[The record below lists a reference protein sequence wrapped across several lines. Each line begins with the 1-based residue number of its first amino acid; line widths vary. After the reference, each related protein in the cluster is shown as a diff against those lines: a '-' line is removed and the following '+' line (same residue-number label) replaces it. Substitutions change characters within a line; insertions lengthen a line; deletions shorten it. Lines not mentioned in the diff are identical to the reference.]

1 MHISPGRI
9 LALLLF
15 LIGWALPA
23 AALEPPELTRY
34 VTDLA
39 GVLSPGDLD
48 HIEQLLRQYDEA
60 TSSQFVVLILPS
72 LEGESLE
79 DFSMRVAEKNR
90 IGREG
95 KDNGLLFLVAVN
107 DRKMR
112 FEVGYGLEGVLT
124 DAATSLIISDM
135 VAPQFRSGN
144 YAQGIYDGMQTA
156 IKISTGEF
164 KVSERSQRR
173 ENKDKDGNVVG
184 LIIFLVIMFIIIK
197 GNKGRGGRGGGIWFI
212 GGPFGGSGFGG
223 GGFGGGGGFS
233 GFSGGGGGFG
243 GGGSS
248 GSW

>member
-1 MHISPGRI
+1 MKGSQVRI
-9 LALLLF
+9 IALVVILLVSTMPAS
-15 LIGWALPA
+15 ALD
-23 AALEPPELTRY
+23 PPELQRY

-39 GVLSPGDLD
+39 GVLSSGDVD
-48 HIEQLLRQYDEA
+48 RIEQLLRQYDEA
-60 TSSQFVVLILPS
+60 TSNQFIVLVVPS

-90 IGREG
+90 IGQKG
-95 KDNGLLFLVAVN
+95 KDNGLLLLVAVN

-112 FEVGYGLEGVLT
+112 FEVGYGLEPVLT

-135 VAPQFRSGN
+135 LAPQFRSGN

-164 KVSERSQRR
+164 SVSERSSRR
-173 ENKDKDGNVVG
+173 QSKGKGGSRVG
-184 LIIFLVIMFIIIK
+184 LIIFIVIVFLITRGK
-197 GNKGRGGRGGGIWFI
+197 KGRGGRGGGMWYI
-212 GGPFGGSGFGG
+212 GGSGFGG
-223 GGFGGGGGFS
+223 GGGGFGGGGGGFS

-248 GSW
+248 GGW